1 MNYNLELVK
10 KYLDESD
17 FEALN
22 NILYAIMN
30 SDEHTLEDLSIL
42 ELLSD
47 DPRIDKESAQ
57 VVKEYSNK
65 VVEELKEKQILE
77 TEEIKE
83 EAIEEEKKKEEVV
96 TPLVEEPNKLEEVEP
111 ITNNSKPIS
120 EEDAKRNKYEEEY
133 KAYLSSKFI
142 LYGLTIKEL
151 SFDKSEPHITFDNTK
166 EAKNVIDN
174 LMLNLYQNA
183 KDIPN
188 LGFDLTKLWTTG
200 EEFFTVSLASGQP
213 LNNNSI
219 MDMFQNVEKIVDNT
233 EKNKNY
239 EELLPSNLQNM
250 KALYSGHTP
259 DVPNENFRIG
269 YVNVN
274 GEDNFYVVSSSKEKS
289 IRLTEEMG
297 FVPRPIEK
305 SNVVAINTE
314 NQNTEKIGVVSEDLS
329 TALKKEPPEKA
340 KVYTLKPNPR
350 NVSVP
355 NAAYSN
361 IKNIILII
369 VLVIAVIIAV
379 SVMTLRG

>member
-1 MNYNLELVK
+1 MKYNLEIVK

-30 SDEHTLEDLSIL
+30 SDEHTLEDLTIL
-42 ELLSD
+42 EFLSD
-47 DPRIDKESAQ
+47 DPRINKESAQ
-57 VVKEYSNK
+57 IVKEYSNK

-77 TEEIKE
+77 AEEIKE
-83 EAIEEEKKKEEVV
+83 EAVEEEKKKEEVV

-120 EEDAKRNKYEEEY
+120 EEEAKRNKYEEEY

-233 EKNKNY
+233 EKDKNY

-297 FVPRPIEK
+297 FIPRTIGE
-305 SNVVAINTE
+305 SNVVSIDTGK
-314 NQNTEKIGVVSEDLS
+314 QNPEKIDAVSEDLS

-361 IKNIILII
+361 LKNIILII

>member
-1 MNYNLELVK
+1 MKYNLELVK

-30 SDEHTLEDLSIL
+30 KGEHTLEDLTIL
-42 ELLSD
+42 EVLSD
-47 DPRIDKESAQ
+47 DPRINKESAQ

-77 TEEIKE
+77 AEEIKE
-83 EAIEEEKKKEEVV
+83 EAVEEEKKKEGVV
-96 TPLVEEPNKLEEVEP
+96 TPLVEEPNKLEKVEP

-120 EEDAKRNKYEEEY
+120 EEDVKRNKYEEEY

-219 MDMFQNVEKIVDNT
+219 MNMFQNVEKIVDNT
-233 EKNKNY
+233 EKDKNY

-297 FVPRPIEK
+297 FIPRTIGE
-305 SNVVAINTE
+305 SNVVSIDTGK
-314 NQNTEKIGVVSEDLS
+314 QNPEKIDAVSEDLS
-329 TALKKEPPEKA
+329 TAVKKEPPEKA

-361 IKNIILII
+361 LKNIILII

>member
-1 MNYNLELVK
+1 MKYNLELVK

-30 SDEHTLEDLSIL
+30 KGEHTLEDLTIL
-42 ELLSD
+42 EFLSD
-47 DPRIDKESAQ
+47 DPRINKESAQ

-77 TEEIKE
+77 AEEIKE
-83 EAIEEEKKKEEVV
+83 EAVEEEKKKEGVV
-96 TPLVEEPNKLEEVEP
+96 TPLVEEPNKLEKVGP

-120 EEDAKRNKYEEEY
+120 EEEAKRNKYEEEY

-219 MDMFQNVEKIVDNT
+219 MNMFQNVEKIVDNT
-233 EKNKNY
+233 EKDKNY

-297 FVPRPIEK
+297 FIPRTIGE
-305 SNVVAINTE
+305 SNVVSIDTGK
-314 NQNTEKIGVVSEDLS
+314 QNPEKIDAVSEDLS
-329 TALKKEPPEKA
+329 TALKKELPEKA

-361 IKNIILII
+361 LKNIILII
-369 VLVIAVIIAV
+369 GLIIMVIIAV

>member
-1 MNYNLELVK
+1 MKYNLELVK

-42 ELLSD
+42 EFLSD

-83 EAIEEEKKKEEVV
+83 EDIEEEKKKEEVV

-111 ITNNSKPIS
+111 ITNNVKTIS

-166 EAKNVIDN
+166 EARNVIDN

-219 MDMFQNVEKIVDNT
+219 INMFQNVEKIVDNT
-233 EKNKNY
+233 EKDKNY

-297 FVPRPIEK
+297 FIPRTIGE
-305 SNVVAINTE
+305 SNVVSIDTGK
-314 NQNTEKIGVVSEDLS
+314 QNPEKIDAVSEDLS
-329 TALKKEPPEKA
+329 TAVKKEPPEKA

-361 IKNIILII
+361 LKNIILII

>member
-1 MNYNLELVK
+1 MKYNLEIVK

-30 SDEHTLEDLSIL
+30 KGEHTLEDLTIL
-42 ELLSD
+42 EFLSD
-47 DPRIDKESAQ
+47 DPRINKESAQ

-77 TEEIKE
+77 AEEIKE
-83 EAIEEEKKKEEVV
+83 EAVEEEKKKEEVV

-120 EEDAKRNKYEEEY
+120 EEEAKRNKYEEEY

-233 EKNKNY
+233 EKDKNY

-250 KALYSGHTP
+250 KALYSGHMP

-297 FVPRPIEK
+297 FIPRTIGE
-305 SNVVAINTE
+305 SNVVSIDTGK
-314 NQNTEKIGVVSEDLS
+314 QNPEKIDAVSEDLS

>member
-1 MNYNLELVK
+1 MKYNLELVK

-30 SDEHTLEDLSIL
+30 KGEHTLEDLTIL
-42 ELLSD
+42 EFLSD
-47 DPRIDKESAQ
+47 DPRINKESAQ

-77 TEEIKE
+77 AEEIKE
-83 EAIEEEKKKEEVV
+83 EAVEEEKKKEGVV
-96 TPLVEEPNKLEEVEP
+96 TPLVEEPNKLEKVEP

-120 EEDAKRNKYEEEY
+120 EEEAKRNKYEEEY

-219 MDMFQNVEKIVDNT
+219 MNMFQNVEKIVDNT
-233 EKNKNY
+233 EKDKNY

-297 FVPRPIEK
+297 FIPRTIGE
-305 SNVVAINTE
+305 SNVVSIDTGK
-314 NQNTEKIGVVSEDLS
+314 QNPEKIDAVSEDLS
-329 TALKKEPPEKA
+329 TALKKELPEKA

-361 IKNIILII
+361 LKNIILII
-369 VLVIAVIIAV
+369 GLIIMVIIAV